1 MASLVVAAMEEVQQ
15 RAGEQECVR
24 DQPEEVL
31 PVFRIEQESSDQRGR
46 SRGQQ
51 PRGPAGRVQSAIL
64 LRRSELPMT
73 LTEESAIAAA
83 AMIGE
88 SMMPNSG

>member
-1 MASLVVAAMEEVQQ
+1 MEEMQQ
-15 RAGEQECVR
+15 RAGEQEGVR
-24 DQPEEVL
+24 DHPKEVL
-31 PVFRIEQESSDQRGR
+31 PMFWIEQESGDERGR

-51 PRGPAGRVQSAIL
+51 PRALAGKAHSAIL